1 MEHISRHRKIC
12 LAGCIYINYFLGKD
26 FFEKSEKSKSFFEEN
41 FRKLL
46 LQFFSKDNH
55 FESSKD
61 ENSCKYC
68 NFLTFCN
75 RKKKDF

>member
-1 MEHISRHRKIC
+1 MEEEELFYDSELHFLQSVLKKCRVQTQV
-12 LAGCIYINYFLGKD
+12 INANENPEATLDLGL
-26 FFEKSEKSKSFFEEN
+26 
-41 FRKLL
+41 RVLL
-46 LQFFSKDNH
+46 GIDNH